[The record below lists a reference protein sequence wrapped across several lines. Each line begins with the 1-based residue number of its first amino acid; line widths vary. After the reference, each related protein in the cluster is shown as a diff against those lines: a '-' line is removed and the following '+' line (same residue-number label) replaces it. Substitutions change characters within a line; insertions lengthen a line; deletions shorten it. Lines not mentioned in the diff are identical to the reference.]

1 MSTFQKPNKNIDNAS
16 GQVVRED
23 MEDTLKAVAAH
34 NYGPLSTGGELLPTE
49 FIAENSGTPKK
60 LFMRA
65 TSGGTLAQQGVTGS
79 ATLIEVG
86 NLDEPNLGLLKRA
99 GDTLTGS
106 LQFINGVHGT
116 PSINFGDTTTGL
128 FKSAPNAIGFS
139 TAGVERVTIANSG
152 LDMLGLPVRFRDSDG
167 TPNFVSV
174 QAPSSLSGDLTLKL
188 PNAVVNGGFMQTDGN
203 GQLSFQTINGVPT
216 GAIFALPDTQAGG
229 NDGYELDGI
238 PTGYKHCNGD
248 AISRST
254 FSALFAV
261 IGTTYGA
268 GDGSST
274 FNLPDLRGQFIR
286 GVNTTNSG
294 DDPNRAIGSSQ
305 TDDNKSHNH
314 SASTSISDSGHYH
327 HSFKLGNSGEQ
338 RTNSN
343 LTSSTFP
350 ASGTGAG
357 HLNEAY
363 NIVRKTSQPN
373 VGRTSTKN
381 SGISA
386 STSIGN
392 RGSESRPVNIAMM
405 YIIKF

>member
-65 TSGGTLAQQGVTGS
+65 TSGGNLAQQGVTGS

-86 NLDEPNLGLLKRA
+86 NLDEANLGLLKRA

-106 LQFINGVHGT
+106 LQFINGVAGT

-128 FKSAPNAIGFS
+128 FKSATNAIGFS

-174 QAPSSLSGDLTLKL
+174 QAPSNLSGDLTLKL
-188 PNAVVNGGFMQTDGN
+188 PNAIVNGGFMQTDGN

-229 NDGYELDGI
+229 NTGYDSNGI
-238 PTGYKHCNGD
+238 PTGYKECNGD
-248 AISRST
+248 AISRSI
-254 FSALFAV
+254 FDKLFAV

-274 FNLPDLRGQFIR
+274 FNLPDLRGRFIR
-286 GVNTTNSG
+286 GVNTSNSG
-294 DDPNRAIGSSQ
+294 DDPNRAIGNLQS
-305 TDDNKSHNH
+305 DDNKSHTHNVNATTTTH
-314 SASTSISDSGHYH
+314 NITGQVRKISETYAGAGTASGVFS
-327 HSFKLGNSGEQ
+327 KLGNQDAPFTPGGPD
-338 RTNSN
+338 
-343 LTSSTFP
+343 TSSTGGFSIN
-350 ASGTGAG
+350 AT
-357 HLNEAY
+357 HNHQI
-363 NIVRKTSQPN
+363 NTN
-373 VGRTSTKN
+373 TN
-381 SGISA
+381 SH
-386 STSIGN
+386 
-392 RGSESRPVNIAMM
+392 GSESRPKNIAMM